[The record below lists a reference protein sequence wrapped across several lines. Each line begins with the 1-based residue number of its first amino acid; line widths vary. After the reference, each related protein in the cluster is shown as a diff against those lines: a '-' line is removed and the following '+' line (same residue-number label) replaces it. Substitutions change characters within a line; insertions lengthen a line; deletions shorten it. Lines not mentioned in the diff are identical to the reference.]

1 MNTGKSNQD
10 GHSIAEQTEH
20 NVTGWVGHRPG
31 PLRDI
36 SRGQTFK
43 SAREAVINR
52 VEVFTELVMKPGTVT
67 LTLHN
72 FDPES
77 KTWGPELTKVT
88 ANLTP
93 ENAGSWLGFEVPKLQ
108 VVKDGSYGFRIESGD
123 SYFGVGEVAGSA
135 KRPPNAAG
143 QEWVFSDKG
152 NPLNAFHYFSLSFR
166 VKAVA

>member
-10 GHSIAEQTEH
+10 GHLVAEQTEH

-31 PLRDI
+31 LLRDI

-43 SAREAVINR
+43 TTREAIINR
-52 VEVFTELVMKPGTVT
+52 VEVFTDLVIRPGTVT

-88 ANLTP
+88 ANLTAD
-93 ENAGSWLGFEVPKLQ
+93 NAGRWLVFEVPKLTL
-108 VVKDGSYGFRIESGD
+108 VKDGCYGFRIESGD
-123 SYFGVGEVAGSA
+123 TYFGIGEAAGSA
-135 KRPPNAAG
+135 QRPPSTG
-143 QEWVFSDKG
+143 QEWIFSEQG
-152 NPLNAFHYFSLSFR
+152 SPVSAFNYFSLSFK